1 MPPTSLSTP
10 NEGKPNVLIIP
21 NPLEP
26 LDEEDYPEIQYWHDE
41 NWIKHIEQQKD
52 CGESVLQLGF
62 LTDRDRNLIAE
73 LWIKIF
79 MSTAKQA
86 WNELYCHRLDPSS

>member
-1 MPPTSLSTP
+1 MSLPTP
-10 NEGKPNVLIIP
+10 NEGKPDVLIIP
-21 NPLEP
+21 NPPEP
-26 LDEEDYPEIQYWHDE
+26 LDEEDYPDVQYWHNE

-52 CGESVLQLGF
+52 HGESVPRLGF
-62 LTDRDRNLIAE
+62 LTNRDGNLIAE
-73 LWIKIF
+73 SRIKIF